1 MLDSQDKNHTRIL
14 GVLRAQ
20 MDLCSL
26 DDAFG
31 SLSAV
36 TGKQKEE
43 TPNSGCLGNSAV
55 VESRRQDRKKA
66 KRCRGPPLNYI
77 QSDMSMSQDPDRPSM
92 QKMEP
97 VPVLNKSTGI
107 REHAPVDQD
116 WGTSEPFIDSQLNA
130 IVNNNKANR
139 PKPKVPSYFGAS
151 PSDNFMTKSKE
162 GFEVQAAPFVN
173 TIGNGNEFMMNNDFT
188 KDVQSWRNGQTN
200 DAQSPDSQ
208 FGMLSPELNSLTT
221 PKLPPPERNSNW
233 KTTGISGG
241 QEQFYKSIT
250 SQQEDISRR
259 MNPPPCQENVGQ
271 QQKNQEI
278 LRRMDA
284 IMARLDDMQY
294 VNQESAQKEVLLFIM
309 TGLGVLFMMDLA
321 CRTTARLV

>member
-1 MLDSQDKNHTRIL
+1 
-14 GVLRAQ
+14 

-31 SLSAV
+31 SLSIV
-36 TGKQKEE
+36 SGKQKEE
-43 TPNSGCLGNSAV
+43 TPNSGCLNNSAV
-55 VESRRQDRKKA
+55 IESRRQDRKKA

-97 VPVLNKSTGI
+97 VPILNKTTGI
-107 REHAPVDQD
+107 REHAPADQD
-116 WGTSEPFIDSQLNA
+116 WGTSEAFTDSQLNA
-130 IVNNNKANR
+130 IVRNNKANR
-139 PKPKVPSYFGAS
+139 PKTKVPSYFGAS
-151 PSDNFMTKSKE
+151 PTDGTKPTE
-162 GFEVQAAPFVN
+162 GFQVQSAPFVN

-188 KDVQSWRNGQTN
+188 KDVQSWRNGEIE
-200 DAQSPDSQ
+200 DSQSPDAQ

-221 PKLPPPERNSNW
+221 PKLPPPEQNLNW
-233 KTTGISGG
+233 KTAGISGG
-241 QEQFYKSIT
+241 QEQFYKSIA
-250 SQQEDISRR
+250 SQQEDISRK
-259 MNPPPCQENVGQ
+259 MNPVPCQENVEQ
-271 QQKNQEI
+271 QQKNQEL

-294 VNQESAQKEVLLFIM
+294 VSQESAQKEVLLFIM

-321 CRTTARLV
+321 CRTTARLM